1 MPRPHTTM
9 RKIRDVL
16 RLRLADGLS
25 LRQVARSLSMPHTT
39 VADYARRATAAGLTS
54 WPLPDGLDGD
64 AELEARL
71 FSTAKP
77 VDTTRVEPDFALV
90 QRELRRKGVTLALLW
105 LEFAELHP
113 DACSYS
119 SFCRHYRTWKGRRDV
134 TMRQD
139 HKAGE
144 KLFVDFPG
152 MTIPIYDATTLEV
165 SFNAE
170 LFVAVMG
177 ASSYLFAE
185 AVRSQALAHW
195 VEAHEHAFEFFGGTP
210 AIVVPDN
217 LRSAVTR
224 SHRYEP
230 DVNATYQEMAE
241 HYGCVVIPARPYKPR
256 DKAKV
261 EAGVQLCERWI
272 IARLRHQRFTSLGE
286 LNEVIGHLVAALNA
300 KPFKKMD
307 GSRASHF
314 NEIDR
319 PALGPLPQSRYDL
332 ATWTFAKVSIDYH
345 VEVDR
350 HFYSVPYAL
359 VGVVVDVRATSSVIE
374 VFHKHRRVASHQRS
388 YAARYVTDAAHM
400 PSSHRRYAQWTPGR
414 IIRWAATTGPS
425 TAQLVEGLMTTRPHP
440 EQGFRSAMGVMRLT
454 KQYGPERL
462 EAACARA
469 CAIESFSFK
478 SVASILQHGL
488 DQQPLAAPGPRRRT
502 VTHANVRGPSY
513 YQ

>member
-1 MPRPHTTM
+1 
-9 RKIRDVL
+9 
-16 RLRLADGLS
+16 
-25 LRQVARSLSMPHTT
+25 
-39 VADYARRATAAGLTS
+39 
-54 WPLPDGLDGD
+54 
-64 AELEARL
+64 
-71 FSTAKP
+71 
-77 VDTTRVEPDFALV
+77 
-90 QRELRRKGVTLALLW
+90 
-105 LEFAELHP
+105 
-113 DACSYS
+113 
-119 SFCRHYRTWKGRRDV
+119 
-134 TMRQD
+134 
-139 HKAGE
+139 
-144 KLFVDFPG
+144 
-152 MTIPIYDATTLEV
+152 V
-165 SFNAE
+165 S
-170 LFVAVMG
+170 
-177 ASSYLFAE
+177 
-185 AVRSQALAHW
+185 
-195 VEAHEHAFEFFGGTP
+195 
-210 AIVVPDN
+210 DN

-224 SHRYEP
+224 PHRYEP
-230 DVNATYQEMAE
+230 VLNATYQELAT
-241 HYGCVVIPARPYKPR
+241 HYGTALIPARPYKPR

-319 PALGPLPQSRYDL
+319 PALGPLPRSRYDF

-345 VEVDR
+345 VELDR

-388 YAARYVTDAAHM
+388 YGVRHVTDPAHM

-425 TAQLVEGLMTTRPHP
+425 TAQLVEGLMAARPHP

-469 CAIESFSFK
+469 CAIESFSYK

-488 DQQPLAAPGPRRRT
+488 DQQPLATATPRRHA